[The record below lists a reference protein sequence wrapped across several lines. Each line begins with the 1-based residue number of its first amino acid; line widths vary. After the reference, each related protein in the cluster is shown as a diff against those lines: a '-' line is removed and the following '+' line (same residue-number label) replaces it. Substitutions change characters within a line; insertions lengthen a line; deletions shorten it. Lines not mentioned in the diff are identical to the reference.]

1 VEQPPEPDALL
12 KLLPSCA
19 ALNGVDQAIVDRA
32 DELVLLSA
40 RGEDLVAACATIS
53 EKEEVDLET
62 AVCVPPTSSGT
73 VQATDVEQ
81 EETARNFLALDL
93 RALGTDGYDQA
104 QSLDTRTLIE
114 QLVQPRKGSLGL
126 V

>member
-1 VEQPPEPDALL
+1 MLNLL
-12 KLLPSCA
+12 LSCA

-53 EKEEVDLET
+53 EKEEADLET
-62 AVCVPPTSSGT
+62 AVSVSLSSSDT
-73 VQATDVEQ
+73 EQHAEVEQ

-93 RALGTDGYDQA
+93 RALGTEGYDKG
-104 QSLDTRTLIE
+104 QSLDTRILIE
-114 QLVQPRKGSLGL
+114 QLVQPKKGSLGL

>member
-1 VEQPPEPDALL
+1 LQQLWQLVSEVKQPPKPNPLL

-53 EKEEVDLET
+53 EKEEADLET
-62 AVCVPPTSSGT
+62 AVSVAPRSSGT
-73 VQATDVEQ
+73 VQDADVE
-81 EETARNFLALDL
+81 
-93 RALGTDGYDQA
+93 
-104 QSLDTRTLIE
+104 
-114 QLVQPRKGSLGL
+114 
-126 V
+126 